1 MILKMGQQKHFR
13 SYPAKFFAME
23 INIFFYFRKNNMNK
37 IATGFV
43 E

>member
-1 MILKMGQQKHFR
+1 MGQQKDDFT

-23 INIFFYFRKNNMNK
+23 INIFFYFKENNMNK

-43 E
+43 EC